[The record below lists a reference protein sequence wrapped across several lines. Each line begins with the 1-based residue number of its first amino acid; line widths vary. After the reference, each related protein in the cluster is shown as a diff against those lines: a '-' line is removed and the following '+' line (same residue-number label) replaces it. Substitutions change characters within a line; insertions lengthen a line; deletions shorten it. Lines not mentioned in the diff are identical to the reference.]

1 VHKAAWAQKHSSLH
15 DICSM
20 HTKHTMH
27 CTPYI
32 AQNAQCLLKL
42 HTHTSRQAQNTMC
55 SRTSVRNHH
64 SEHINLRTTYSVLLI
79 RVCFLCN
86 KGDLNLKKSSE
97 IGQQLSSTYP
107 RLCNGFLALPTA
119 EPCVHYQQ
127 ATALKRS
134 RQVEFDLFEV
144 AIYVLTLQAGTSIFE
159 LFREVKKSP
168 RFILP
173 AVAWRAVAWR
183 GHVVQPWLFTT
194 ATPRHAMPRHGRS

>member
-1 VHKAAWAQKHSSLH
+1 
-15 DICSM
+15 
-20 HTKHTMH
+20 MH

-134 RQVEFDLFEV
+134 RQVELDLFEV
-144 AIYVLTLQAGTSIFE
+144 AINVLTLKQAGTSILE
-159 LFREVKKSP
+159 LFREVKNTP
-168 RFILP
+168 RFGGRP
-173 AVAWRAVAWR
+173 WRGVPWRGVAWR
-183 GHVVQPWLFTT
+183 GRVVQPWVWSRGSQ
-194 ATPRHAMPRHGRS
+194 PK